1 MVRYYQMKVIFGRH
15 NFTTA
20 QESIQIDRTEGG
32 HFKTVINY
40 AVGDRVLKAP
50 GQEGSLTVER
60 KEIVGDSE
68 DDVRERV
75 KVFLNQIFNPSEIV
89 DRRHAYQIKVALA
102 IAATALCALHSATA
116 YPTDSMSCSDI
127 GDFAAATVAG
137 KQNGRTLK
145 EALATVNE
153 LTADYPIE
161 HKNTTQIVRAIYTWA
176 KGLSE
181 DGARA
186 AFTADCEAQ
195 E

>member
-1 MVRYYQMKVIFGRH
+1 MVRYYQMKVILDRH

-20 QESIQIDRTEGG
+20 QESIPIDRTESG
-32 HFKTVINY
+32 FKTVIDYTLDNRMLRDSEHGG
-40 AVGDRVLKAP
+40 A
-50 GQEGSLTVER
+50 LTVIR

-68 DDVRERV
+68 DDVRERR
-75 KVFLNQIFNPSEIV
+75 KAFLKRIFKPSEIV
-89 DRRHAYQIKVALA
+89 DRRHAYQIKVSLA
-102 IAATALCALHSATA
+102 IVVVALCALHSATA
-116 YPTDSMSCSDI
+116 YPTGSMSCSDI
-127 GDFAAATVAG
+127 GEFAAATVVG

-145 EALATVNE
+145 EALATVNDF
-153 LTADYPIE
+153 TPGYPIE
-161 HKNTTQIVRAIYTWA
+161 RKNTTQIVRAIYTWA